1 MELRKNLLRVLCALL
16 LLCLLFACAK
26 KPEPA
31 KTPVNTE
38 DITPEMIEDG
48 VRVDENG
55 DIELPILP

>member
-38 DITPEMIEDG
+38 VLCREP
-48 VRVDENG
+48 
-55 DIELPILP
+55 